1 MPAGRPPKFNTP
13 EEMQEAIDAFYKE
26 SQDNE
31 WPLTISGL
39 ALALGMTTES
49 LRRYSEKD
57 GFSATVKTAKAKVE
71 ADVER
76 RLLSG
81 GAATGAIFWLKN
93 NANWKDKT
101 EQDHTSSDGSMTPQ
115 TVVLKGVPA
124 SDA

>member
-13 EEMQEAIDAFYKE
+13 EEMQKAIDAFYKE

-39 ALALGMTTES
+39 ALTLGMTRQS
-49 LRRYSEKD
+49 LCRYAEKD
-57 GFSATVKTAKAKVE
+57 AFSDTVKTAKAKVE

-101 EQDHTSSDGSMTPQ
+101 EQDHTSSDGSMTPK